1 MLTVLSKNMRGN
13 TTFCILFFCFVGCN
27 TVERSI
33 CLWEKDYSSLYTLY
47 VGSHNTLNELC
58 RTTNYCLSL
67 AAEQEKTIM
76 EKWLPELKTGIL
88 NAQNSLEDC
97 RYVAGLVSDCP
108 SIPFRASLCYFSNQH
123 VQLLSTVAYSKFS
136 KQKKVKEVSL
146 I

>member
-1 MLTVLSKNMRGN
+1 MLTVLSKSMRGN
-13 TTFCILFFCFVGCN
+13 TTFCILFFCVVGCN

-33 CLWEKDYSSLYTLY
+33 NVSDRISPSLYTLH
-47 VGSHNTLNELC
+47 VGPHNISNKLC

-108 SIPFRASLCYFSNQH
+108 SIPSSVSLCYFSNQH
-123 VQLLSTVAYSKFS
+123 VQLLSTIAYSKFS
-136 KQKKVKEVSL
+136 
-146 I
+146 